1 MYRLVVETLL
11 GIERVGERLVLA
23 PQLPCGWPGFRLQY
37 RYRATTYA
45 IEVRVSEAA
54 ALRVD
59 GVEVGGDTVQLVD
72 DGLAHRVELHVARRH
87 ASAIEAKREQTQS
100 KTII

>member
-1 MYRLVVETLL
+1 MYRLVVESLL

-45 IEVRVSEAA
+45 IDVRVLDAA

-59 GVEVGGDTVQLVD
+59 GVDVGGDTLQLVD
-72 DGLAHRVELHVARRH
+72 DGLVHRVELHVVRRQEPSNQ
-87 ASAIEAKREQTQS
+87 ATREQSHS
-100 KTII
+100 KTIP